1 MFKVPHNPD
10 NLFDIGKYVMQLL
23 NERHMSVP
31 RFAKLGGFKPKW
43 VYSLLERKDWKISY
57 IAQFSELLK
66 DDLTRFYRPS
76 FVPELVPKPEL
87 DKAKQETETL
97 QQQLK
102 EHQQQL
108 AELEKAN
115 LLLAT
120 ENKVLREMVEGRKL

>member
-1 MFKVPHNPD
+1 MFKVSRPKD
-10 NLFDIGKYVMQLL
+10 TLFDLGKYVTLKLKEQ
-23 NERHMSVP
+23 RKSIRQV
-31 RFAKLGGFKPKW
+31 AKQCGCSRKW
-43 VYSLLERKDWKISY
+43 VYDLLERSDWKISY
-57 IAQFSELLK
+57 IMQFSELLK

-76 FVPELVPKPEL
+76 FVPEQVPKPEL
-87 DKAKQETETL
+87 DKAKQEIETL